1 MTKYFYFKIYSIDLP
16 VIFLSLSAPKILLIM
31 KQIQKM
37 TSQKETVFNNEVISR
52 FELYN
57 SLFLTLPFYK
67 VKDTGT
73 LLPLFIKYCEDGV
86 KQHETPA
93 EIITAFF
100 KKYTQAHT
108 ATDVND
114 LLFRFI
120 QYIER
125 QVVLFDAVEDA
136 SFQKLNTAEDQGSL
150 RSLLSKSTQNSNFQE
165 NTAKLI
171 EDFSL
176 RLVLT
181 AHPTQFY
188 PGSVLSIITDL
199 TTAIKTND
207 IASINQL
214 LQQLGKTP
222 FFNKKSPTPVDEALS
237 LSWYLE
243 NVFYFAA
250 ANIQSEI
257 DTALEEIQLPAKKV
271 IEMGFWPGGDR
282 DGNPNVKAKDTIEV
296 SKMLRQILFRCY
308 YRDFR
313 KLKRRITFRGVED
326 QIHQIQDV
334 LYRNAFDNSI
344 VPEDISASL
353 ISGLQEIKDTLLES
367 HDGLFADLVDDLLR
381 KIALFGS
388 HFASLDI
395 RQDSRVLRDVH
406 AWCRQHKPIVSLF
419 PENYDHLSEEEKIS
433 HLSFKSARIQDAEP
447 TEALIADTIDTITA
461 VRNIQQQNGPMAC
474 HRFII
479 SNCQQA
485 SDILQLIELF
495 LWNGWTV
502 EDLDIDFVPLFETVQ
517 DLKGA
522 SAIMEVLYKHP
533 FYQAHLLRRGKQQ
546 QIMLGFSDSTKD
558 GGYLMANWSIFN
570 AKVALTAISEQYN
583 IQLAFFDGRG
593 GPPSRG
599 GGKTH
604 RFYASMGKE
613 IANNHIQLTIQGQT
627 ISSQYGS
634 IDSAGFNI
642 SQLVNA
648 GISSGLKAKH
658 NILLDAEH
666 SDILNQMAD
675 DSFDAF
681 VALRKHPL
689 FLTYL
694 ERYSPLSLLSK
705 ITISSRP
712 VKRASGE
719 KLRLEDLRA
728 ISFVTSWGQLKQNIP
743 GFYGIGTA
751 LKNQEEAGN
760 WEQITKTYQDSGY
773 FKTIIDNCM
782 MSMSKSDFSITAHF
796 AKDPEFGPFWT
807 TLYEEYERSK
817 AMLLKLAGHQTLM
830 ENYPVEKRS
839 IAVREKIVLP
849 LVLIQH
855 FALEKLQEA
864 GQDATA
870 ESTSA
875 YEKLAIRTVYGI
887 VNAGRNSA

>member
-1 MTKYFYFKIYSIDLP
+1 MQKLRAKGQRESI
-16 VIFLSLSAPKILLIM
+16 
-31 KQIQKM
+31 
-37 TSQKETVFNNEVISR
+37 FNNEVVSR

-67 VKDTGT
+67 IKDTGT

-86 KQHETPA
+86 HNQDTPNH
-93 EIITAFF
+93 IINAFF
-100 KKYTQAHT
+100 KKYTQNNSNK
-108 ATDVND
+108 DIID

-136 SFQKLNTAEDQGSL
+136 SFNKLNAADEHNA
-150 RSLLSKSTQNSNFQE
+150 LLSYLKKGVDNPE
-165 NTAKLI
+165 LNTKIEKLI

-199 TTAIKTND
+199 TAAIRIND
-207 IASINQL
+207 ISTIHLL

-237 LSWYLE
+237 LAWYLE

-250 ANIQSEI
+250 ANIQSEV
-257 DTALEEIQLPAKKV
+257 DRSLNDYNLESRKI
-271 IEMGFWPGGDR
+271 IELGFWPGGDR
-282 DGNPNVKAKDTIEV
+282 DGNPNVHAESTIQV

-313 KLKRRITFRGVED
+313 NLKRRITFRGVED
-326 QIHQIQDV
+326 PIAIVQDV
-334 LYRNAFDNSI
+334 LYKNAFDPNI
-344 VPEDISASL
+344 EMENICEALVEQLNTIKKTL
-353 ISGLQEIKDTLLES
+353 IDN
-367 HDGLFADLVDDLLR
+367 HDGLFSDLASDLIR
-381 KIALFGS
+381 KINLYGC

-406 AWCRQHKPIVSLF
+406 AYCRQSKPIISLF
-419 PENYDHLSEEEKIS
+419 PENYEDLSEEEKINT
-433 HLSFKSARIQDAEP
+433 LSFKSAKVIYSDPADPLTEDTLQTIAE
-447 TEALIADTIDTITA
+447 IKQM
-461 VRNIQQQNGPMAC
+461 QQSNGELAC

-495 LWNGWTV
+495 LWNGWE
-502 EDLDIDFVPLFETVQ
+502 EDNLSIDFVPLFETVH
-517 DLKGA
+517 DLAGA
-522 SAIMEVLYKHP
+522 SKIMDTLYNHP
-533 FYQAHLLRRGKQQ
+533 FYKKHLESRGNKQD
-546 QIMLGFSDSTKD
+546 IMLGFSDSTKD

-570 AKVALTAISEQYN
+570 AKVALTETSDAHN

-613 IANNHIQLTIQGQT
+613 IANKNIQLTIQGQT

-634 IDSAGFNI
+634 IDSAEFNI
-642 SQLVNA
+642 EQLINA
-648 GISSGLKAKH
+648 GISAGIKEKH
-658 NILLDAEH
+658 NILLDPVHKNILDLMAEE
-666 SDILNQMAD
+666 SYN
-675 DSFDAF
+675 SF

-689 FLTYL
+689 FLSYL
-694 ERYSPLSLLSK
+694 EKFSPLTLLSK

-712 VKRASGE
+712 VKRNSGE
-719 KLRLEDLRA
+719 ALKLEDLRA
-728 ISFVTSWGQLKQNIP
+728 ISFVTAWSQLKQNIP
-743 GFYGIGTA
+743 GFYGVGTA
-751 LKNQEEAGN
+751 LNTQDKNGN
-760 WEQITKTYQDSGY
+760 WDKVVKTYQESGY

-782 MSMSKSDFSITAHF
+782 MSMSKADFAVTAHF
-796 AKDPEFGPFWT
+796 INDQEYGQFWKILYDEFE
-807 TLYEEYERSK
+807 LSK
-817 AMLLKLAGHQTLM
+817 KMLLKLAGHETLM

-855 FALEKLQEA
+855 YALEQLQNEITDEEK
-864 GQDATA
+864 Q
-870 ESTSA
+870 S

-887 VNAGRNSA
+887 VNAGRNLA

>member
-1 MTKYFYFKIYSIDLP
+1 MQKPRFTGQRESI
-16 VIFLSLSAPKILLIM
+16 
-31 KQIQKM
+31 
-37 TSQKETVFNNEVISR
+37 FNNEVVSR

-67 VKDTGT
+67 IKDTGT

-86 KQHETPA
+86 KNQKTPA
-93 EIITAFF
+93 EIINVFF
-100 KKYTQAHT
+100 EKYTQA
-108 ATDVND
+108 ADAKDVID

-136 SFQKLNTAEDQGSL
+136 SFTKLNTAEGQSSL
-150 RSLLSKSTQNSNFQE
+150 RSMLKKSESSEETYQK
-165 NTAKLI
+165 TAQLI
-171 EDFSL
+171 EDLSL

-199 TTAIKTND
+199 TAAIKIND
-207 IASINQL
+207 IVSIHQL

-257 DTALEEIQLPAKKV
+257 DSSLEEYNIPTKKA
-271 IEMGFWPGGDR
+271 IELGFWPGGDR
-282 DGNPNVKAKDTIEV
+282 DGNPNVHAEDTMQV

-326 QIHQIQDV
+326 VIYKLQDI
-334 LYRNAFDNSI
+334 LYKNAFDTNT
-344 VPEDISASL
+344 VPENISAFLTENLNQIKSTL
-353 ISGLQEIKDTLLES
+353 IES

-381 KIALFGS
+381 KVALFGS

-406 AWCRQHKPIVSLF
+406 AYCRQSKPIISLF
-419 PENYDHLSEEEKIS
+419 PENFDELTEKEKIQQ
-433 HLSFKSARIQDAEP
+433 LSFKSAKVNYTAEASP
-447 TEALIADTIDTITA
+447 LIEDTLQTIA
-461 VRNIQQQNGPMAC
+461 EIRQIQQSNGELAC
-474 HRFII
+474 HRYII

-495 LWNGWTV
+495 LWNGWE
-502 EDLDIDFVPLFETVQ
+502 EDHLTIDFVPLFETVG
-517 DLKGA
+517 DLQVA
-522 SAIMEVLYKHP
+522 ADIMETLYAHP
-533 FYQAHLLRRGKQQ
+533 FYKKHLESRGNRQD
-546 QIMLGFSDSTKD
+546 IMLGYSDSTKD
-558 GGYLMANWSIFN
+558 GGYLTANWSIFN
-570 AKVALTAISEQYN
+570 AKVALTAISEAHN
-583 IQLAFFDGRG
+583 IRLAFFDGRG

-604 RFYASMGKE
+604 LFYASMGRE
-613 IANNHIQLTIQGQT
+613 IANKNIQLTIQGQT

-642 SQLVNA
+642 SQLINA
-648 GISSGLKAKH
+648 GISAGMKEKH
-658 NILLDAEH
+658 NVLLDPLH
-666 SDILNQMAD
+666 KDILDIMAK
-675 DSFDAF
+675 DSFDSF
-681 VALRKHPL
+681 VALREHPL
-689 FLTYL
+689 FLSYL
-694 ERYSPLSLLSK
+694 ERFSPLSLLSK

-712 VKRASGE
+712 VKRSSGE

-728 ISFVTSWGQLKQNIP
+728 ISFVTAWGQLKQNIP

-760 WEQITKTYQDSGY
+760 WENIRKTYQESGY

-782 MSMSKSDFSITAHF
+782 MSMSKADFSITAHF
-796 AKDPEFGPFWT
+796 ANDPEYGDFWK
-807 TLYEEYERSK
+807 TLNSEYERSK
-817 AMLLKLAGHQTLM
+817 EMLLKLAGHETLM

-839 IAVREKIVLP
+839 VAVREKIVLP

-855 FALEKLQEA
+855 FALEKLQE
-864 GQDATA
+864 
-870 ESTSA
+870 ELKSEEVPS

>member
-1 MTKYFYFKIYSIDLP
+1 MMQKPRVAGQRESI
-16 VIFLSLSAPKILLIM
+16 
-31 KQIQKM
+31 
-37 TSQKETVFNNEVISR
+37 FNNEVVSR

-67 VKDTGT
+67 IKDTGT
-73 LLPLFIKYCEDGV
+73 LLPLFIKHCEDGV
-86 KQHETPA
+86 KNRQTPA
-93 EIITAFF
+93 EIINVFF
-100 KKYTQAHT
+100 DKYTQV
-108 ATDVND
+108 DDPKDIVD

-136 SFQKLNTAEDQGSL
+136 SFSKLNVADDERSL
-150 RSLLSKSTQNSNFQE
+150 RLMLKKSEQNQE
-165 NTAKLI
+165 LHQKIEDLI
-171 EDFSL
+171 RDFSL

-199 TTAIKTND
+199 TAAIKIND
-207 IASINQL
+207 IVSIHEL

-222 FFNKKSPTPVDEALS
+222 FFNKKSPTPIDEALS

-257 DTALEEIQLPAKKV
+257 DKGLEEFNIPSKKV
-271 IEMGFWPGGDR
+271 IELGFWPGGDR
-282 DGNPNVKAKDTIEV
+282 DGNPNVHAQDTVQV
-296 SKMLRQILFRCY
+296 SRLLRQILFRCY

-326 QIHQIQDV
+326 TVHKVQDI
-334 LYRNAFDNSI
+334 LYKNAFDTNI
-344 VPEDISASL
+344 VPENISAFL
-353 ISGLQEIKDTLLES
+353 IENLNEIKSTLVNY

-381 KIALFGS
+381 KVELFGS

-395 RQDSRVLRDVH
+395 RQDSRVLRSVH
-406 AWCRQHKPIVSLF
+406 AYCRQSKPIISMF
-419 PENYDHLSEEEKIS
+419 SADYDDLPEEEKIKQ
-433 HLSFKSARIQDAEP
+433 LSFKSAKVNYTGEADA
-447 TEALIADTIDTITA
+447 LVADTLQTITGIKT
-461 VRNIQQQNGPMAC
+461 IQESNGEMAC

-479 SNCQQA
+479 SNCQTA

-495 LWNGWTV
+495 LWNGWEENLLTV
-502 EDLDIDFVPLFETVQ
+502 DFVPLFETVN
-517 DLKGA
+517 DLEGA
-522 SAIMEVLYKHP
+522 AGIMEQLYAHP
-533 FYQAHLLRRGKQQ
+533 FYRKHLESRGNQQ
-546 QIMLGFSDSTKD
+546 DIMLGFSDSTKD

-570 AKVALTAISEQYN
+570 AKVALTATSAAHN

-613 IANNHIQLTIQGQT
+613 IANKNIQLTIQGQT

-634 IDSAGFNI
+634 IDSAGFNMA
-642 SQLVNA
+642 QLINA
-648 GISSGLKAKH
+648 GISSGIKERH
-658 NILLDAEH
+658 NILLDPVH
-666 SDILNQMAD
+666 KDVLDVMAK
-675 DSFDAF
+675 DSFNAF

-694 ERYSPLSLLSK
+694 ERFSPLSLLSK

-712 VKRASGE
+712 VKRSSGE

-728 ISFVTSWGQLKQNIP
+728 ISFVTAWGQLKQNIP

-751 LKNQEEAGN
+751 LKNQEENGN
-760 WEQITKTYQDSGY
+760 WENIVKTYQESGY

-796 AKDPEFGPFWT
+796 ADDPEYGEFWKM
-807 TLYEEYERSK
+807 LNNEYECSK
-817 AMLLKLAGHQTLM
+817 EMLLKLAGHSTLM

-855 FALEKLQEA
+855 YALEKMQHQLTEQE
-864 GQDATA
+864 QQ
-870 ESTSA
+870 S

>member
-1 MTKYFYFKIYSIDLP
+1 M
-16 VIFLSLSAPKILLIM
+16 M
-31 KQIQKM
+31 QKLRAKGQRES
-37 TSQKETVFNNEVISR
+37 TFNNEVVSR

-67 VKDTGT
+67 IKDTGT

-86 KQHETPA
+86 NNHETPA
-93 EIITAFF
+93 AIIDAFF
-100 KKYTQAHT
+100 KKYTQTQASK
-108 ATDVND
+108 DIID

-136 SFQKLNTAEDQGSL
+136 SFNKLNASDEHNA
-150 RSLLSKSTQNSNFQE
+150 LLSYLKKGIDNKALNDKIE
-165 NTAKLI
+165 KLI
-171 EDFSL
+171 DEFSL

-207 IASINQL
+207 ISSINLL

-222 FFNKKSPTPVDEALS
+222 FFNKKSPSPVDEALS
-237 LSWYLE
+237 LAWYLE

-250 ANIQSEI
+250 ANIQSEV
-257 DTALEEIQLPAKKV
+257 DKSLNDYNLESKKI
-271 IEMGFWPGGDR
+271 IELGFWPGGDR
-282 DGNPNVKAKDTIEV
+282 DGNPNVHADSTIQV

-313 KLKRRITFRGVED
+313 NLKRRITFRGVEEP
-326 QIHQIQDV
+326 IAIVQDV
-334 LYRNAFDNSI
+334 LYKNAFDPNI
-344 VPEDISASL
+344 EMENISTFL
-353 ISGLQEIKDTLLES
+353 IENLSKIRTTLIDD
-367 HDGLFADLVDDLLR
+367 HDGLFADLASDLIR
-381 KIALFGS
+381 KVELYGC

-395 RQDSRVLRDVH
+395 RQDSRVLRNVH
-406 AWCRQHKPIVSLF
+406 AFCRQSKPIISLF
-419 PENYDHLSEEEKIS
+419 PENYDSLSEAEKIKA
-433 HLSFKSARIQDAEP
+433 LSFKSAKLNYTENADPLVKDTLQTIAEIKQIQES
-447 TEALIADTIDTITA
+447 
-461 VRNIQQQNGPMAC
+461 NGELAC

-485 SDILQLIELF
+485 SDILQLMELF
-495 LWNGWTV
+495 LWNGW
-502 EDLDIDFVPLFETVQ
+502 EESNLPIDFVPLFETVH
-517 DLKGA
+517 DLA
-522 SAIMEVLYKHP
+522 DAAEIMETLYAHP
-533 FYQAHLLRRGKQQ
+533 FYKAHLKRRGNKQH
-546 QIMLGFSDSTKD
+546 IMLGFSDSTKD

-570 AKVALTAISEQYN
+570 AKVSLTETANKHN

-613 IANNHIQLTIQGQT
+613 IANKNIQLTIQGQT

-634 IDSAGFNI
+634 IDSAEFNI
-642 SQLVNA
+642 EQLINA
-648 GISSGLKAKH
+648 GMSAGIKETH
-658 NILLDAEH
+658 NILLDPLH
-666 SDILNQMAD
+666 KDLLDVMAKESY
-675 DSFDAF
+675 DSF
-681 VALRKHPL
+681 VALRQHPL
-689 FLTYL
+689 FLSYL
-694 ERYSPLSLLSK
+694 EKFSPLTLLSK

-712 VKRASGE
+712 VKRNAGGAL
-719 KLRLEDLRA
+719 KLEDLRA
-728 ISFVTSWGQLKQNIP
+728 ISFVTAWSQLKQNIP
-743 GFYGIGTA
+743 GFYGMGTA
-751 LKNQEEAGN
+751 LKNQEKLGN
-760 WEQITKTYQDSGY
+760 WDKVVKTYQESGY

-796 AKDPEFGPFWT
+796 ANDKEYGAFWKTLHDEFE
-807 TLYEEYERSK
+807 LSK
-817 AMLLKLAGHQTLM
+817 SMLLKLSGHSTLM
-830 ENYPVEKRS
+830 ENYPVEKSS

-855 FALEKLQEA
+855 FALEQLQTELSEEE
-864 GQDATA
+864 QQ
-870 ESTSA
+870 S

-887 VNAGRNSA
+887 VNAGRNLA

>member
-1 MTKYFYFKIYSIDLP
+1 M
-16 VIFLSLSAPKILLIM
+16 M
-31 KQIQKM
+31 QKPRVA
-37 TSQKETVFNNEVISR
+37 SQREAIFNNEVVSR

-67 VKDTGT
+67 IKDTGT
-73 LLPLFIKYCEDGV
+73 LLPLFIKHCEDGV
-86 KQHETPA
+86 KNHQTPA
-93 EIITAFF
+93 QIISTFF
-100 KKYTQAHT
+100 DKYTQ
-108 ATDVND
+108 VQEPKEVVD

-136 SFQKLNTAEDQGSL
+136 SFNKLNVSDDQQSL
-150 RSLLSKSTQNSNFQE
+150 RLMLKKSESNTE
-165 NTAKLI
+165 LHHKIEELI
-171 EDFSL
+171 KDFSL

-199 TTAIKTND
+199 TSAIKIND
-207 IASINQL
+207 IVTIHEL

-257 DTALEEIQLPAKKV
+257 DNGLEEFNIPTKKI
-271 IEMGFWPGGDR
+271 IELGFWPGGDR
-282 DGNPNVKAKDTIEV
+282 DGNPNVHAEDTLQV

-326 QIHQIQDV
+326 TLYKIQDV
-334 LYRNAFDNSI
+334 LYQNAFDTNI
-344 VPEDISASL
+344 VPENISAFL
-353 ISGLQEIKDTLLES
+353 ITHLEEIKTTLIQH
-367 HDGLFADLVDDLLR
+367 HDGLFANLVDDLLR
-381 KIALFGS
+381 KVELFGS

-406 AWCRQHKPIVSLF
+406 AYCRQSKPIISLF
-419 PENYDHLSEEEKIS
+419 PENYDELSEKEKIS
-433 HLSFKSARIQDAEP
+433 HLSFKSAKVNYTGEADALVTDTLE
-447 TEALIADTIDTITA
+447 TIVKIKQIHEA
-461 VRNIQQQNGPMAC
+461 NGELAC

-495 LWNGWTV
+495 LWNGWQ
-502 EDLDIDFVPLFETVQ
+502 EDQLNIDFVPLFETVN
-517 DLKGA
+517 DLQGA
-522 SAIMEVLYKHP
+522 AEIMEELYAHP
-533 FYQAHLLRRGKQQ
+533 FYRKHLESRGNKQD
-546 QIMLGFSDSTKD
+546 IMLGFSDSTKD

-570 AKVALTAISEQYN
+570 AKVALTTTSVAHN

-613 IANNHIQLTIQGQT
+613 IANKNIQLTIQGQT

-642 SQLVNA
+642 TQLINA
-648 GISSGLKAKH
+648 GISAGIKEKH
-658 NILLDAEH
+658 NILLDPLH
-666 SDILNQMAD
+666 KDVLDIMAK
-675 DSFDAF
+675 DSFNSF

-694 ERYSPLSLLSK
+694 ERFSPLSLLSK

-712 VKRASGE
+712 VKRSSGE

-751 LKNQEEAGN
+751 LKNQEESGN
-760 WEQITKTYQDSGY
+760 WDNIVQTYQESGY

-782 MSMSKSDFSITAHF
+782 MSMSKADFSITAHF
-796 AKDPEFGPFWT
+796 ANDPEYGDFWKM
-807 TLYEEYERSK
+807 LNNEYECSK
-817 AMLLKLAGHQTLM
+817 EMLLKLAGHTTLM

-855 FALEKLQEA
+855 YALEKMQHELTDLELQ
-864 GQDATA
+864 
-870 ESTSA
+870 S

>member
-1 MTKYFYFKIYSIDLP
+1 MTQKLRVTGPRESI
-16 VIFLSLSAPKILLIM
+16 
-31 KQIQKM
+31 
-37 TSQKETVFNNEVISR
+37 FNNEVVSR

-67 VKDTGT
+67 IKDTGT
-73 LLPLFIKYCEDGV
+73 LLPLFIKHCEDGV
-86 KQHETPA
+86 KNLKTPA
-93 EIITAFF
+93 EIIKSFF
-100 KKYTQAHT
+100 ERYTQT
-108 ATDVND
+108 TDAKDIID

-136 SFQKLNTAEDQGSL
+136 SFTKLNTTEDHSSL
-150 RSLLSKSTQNSNFQE
+150 RSMLKKSEFNAE
-165 NTAKLI
+165 LHDKIAKLI

-188 PGSVLSIITDL
+188 PGSVLSIINDL
-199 TTAIKTND
+199 TTAIKIND
-207 IASINQL
+207 IVTINQL

-237 LSWYLE
+237 LTWYLE

-257 DTALEEIQLPAKKV
+257 DSSLEEFNIPSKKV
-271 IEMGFWPGGDR
+271 IELGFWPGGDR
-282 DGNPNVKAKDTIEV
+282 DGNPNVHAQDTIQV

-313 KLKRRITFRGVED
+313 KLKRRITFRGVEETVYKV
-326 QIHQIQDV
+326 QDV
-334 LYRNAFDNSI
+334 LYKNAFDTNI
-344 VPEDISASL
+344 EPANISDFL
-353 ISGLQEIKDTLLES
+353 IENLNQIKDTLIEF

-381 KIALFGS
+381 KVELFGS

-395 RQDSRVLRDVH
+395 RQDSRVLRSVH
-406 AWCRQHKPIVSLF
+406 AYCRQFKPIISLF
-419 PENYDHLSEEEKIS
+419 PENFDELPEEEKIQL
-433 HLSFKSARIQDAEP
+433 LSFKTAKVNYSGDADP
-447 TEALIADTIDTITA
+447 LTTDTLQTIAEI
-461 VRNIQQQNGPMAC
+461 RQIQQQNGELAC
-474 HRFII
+474 HRYII

-485 SDILQLIELF
+485 SDILQLMELF
-495 LWNGWTV
+495 LWNGWDEKELT
-502 EDLDIDFVPLFETVQ
+502 IDFVPLFETVS
-517 DLKGA
+517 DLEGA
-522 SAIMEVLYKHP
+522 SEIMERLYTHP
-533 FYQAHLLRRGKQQ
+533 FYRKHLESRGNKQD
-546 QIMLGFSDSTKD
+546 IMLGFSDSTKD

-570 AKVALTAISEQYN
+570 AKVALTTTSVAHN

-613 IANNHIQLTIQGQT
+613 IANKNIQLTIQGQT

-634 IDSAGFNI
+634 IDSAEFNME
-642 SQLVNA
+642 QLINA
-648 GISSGLKAKH
+648 GISSGLKEKH
-658 NILLDAEH
+658 NILLDSPH
-666 SDILNQMAD
+666 KDILNVMAK

-689 FLTYL
+689 FLNYL
-694 ERYSPLSLLSK
+694 ERFSPLSLLSK

-712 VKRASGE
+712 VKRSSGE

-728 ISFVTSWGQLKQNIP
+728 ISFVTAWGQLKQNIP

-751 LKNQEEAGN
+751 LKNQEASGN
-760 WEQITKTYQDSGY
+760 WDKICKTYQESGY
-773 FKTIIDNCM
+773 FKTIIDNGM
-782 MSMSKSDFSITAHF
+782 MSMSKTDFSITAHF
-796 AKDPEFGPFWT
+796 AKDHEFGDFWKM
-807 TLYEEYERSK
+807 LRDEYERSK
-817 AMLLKLAGHQTLM
+817 EMLLKLAGHTTLM

-855 FALEKLQEA
+855 FALENLQHELEDE
-864 GQDATA
+864 QHQ
-870 ESTSA
+870 S

>member
-1 MTKYFYFKIYSIDLP
+1 MTQKPRFTGQRESI
-16 VIFLSLSAPKILLIM
+16 
-31 KQIQKM
+31 
-37 TSQKETVFNNEVISR
+37 FNNEVVSR

-67 VKDTGT
+67 IKDTGT

-86 KQHETPA
+86 KNHKTPA
-93 EIITAFF
+93 EIINVFF
-100 KKYTQAHT
+100 EKYTQANN
-108 ATDVND
+108 AKDIID

-136 SFQKLNTAEDQGSL
+136 SFSKLNSTEGQVSL
-150 RSLLSKSTQNSNFQE
+150 RSMLKKSEFNTE
-165 NTAKLI
+165 LHDKTAKLI

-199 TTAIKTND
+199 TAAIKIND
-207 IASINQL
+207 IVSINQL

-257 DTALEEIQLPAKKV
+257 DSSLEEYHIPSKKV
-271 IEMGFWPGGDR
+271 IELGFWPGGDR
-282 DGNPNVKAKDTIEV
+282 DGNPNVHADDTLQV

-313 KLKRRITFRGVED
+313 KLKRRVTFRGVEETL
-326 QIHQIQDV
+326 HQIQEV
-334 LYRNAFDNSI
+334 LYNNAFDTKI
-344 VPEDISASL
+344 VPENISDFL
-353 ISGLQEIKDTLLES
+353 IDNLNQIKTTLVDS

-381 KIALFGS
+381 KVELFGS

-406 AWCRQHKPIVSLF
+406 AYCRQNKPIISLF
-419 PENYDHLSEEEKIS
+419 PENYDELSEDEKIG
-433 HLSFKSARIQDAEP
+433 HLSFKNAKVNYIPQQDP
-447 TEALIADTIDTITA
+447 LITDTLDTITDIKT
-461 VRNIQQQNGPMAC
+461 IQQSNGELAC
-474 HRFII
+474 HRYII

-495 LWNGWTV
+495 LWNGWE
-502 EDLDIDFVPLFETVQ
+502 EDQLTIDFVPLFETVG
-517 DLKGA
+517 DLKVA
-522 SAIMEVLYKHP
+522 AKIMETLYAHP
-533 FYQAHLLRRGKQQ
+533 FYRKHLESRGNKQD
-546 QIMLGFSDSTKD
+546 IMLGFSDSTKD
-558 GGYLMANWSIFN
+558 GGYLTANWSIFN
-570 AKVALTAISEQYN
+570 AKVALTSISTAN
-583 IQLAFFDGRG
+583 NVKLAFFDGRG

-604 RFYASMGKE
+604 LFYASMGKE
-613 IANNHIQLTIQGQT
+613 IANKNIQLTIQGQT

-634 IDSAGFNI
+634 IDSAGFNME
-642 SQLVNA
+642 QLVNA
-648 GISSGLKAKH
+648 GISAGMKEKH
-658 NILLDAEH
+658 NILLDPLH
-666 SDILNQMAD
+666 KDVLDIMAK

-681 VALRKHPL
+681 VSLRKHPL
-689 FLTYL
+689 FLGYL
-694 ERYSPLSLLSK
+694 ERFSPLSLLSK

-712 VKRASGE
+712 VKRSSGE

-751 LKNQEEAGN
+751 LKNQEESGN
-760 WEQITKTYQDSGY
+760 WENIRTTYRESGY

-782 MSMSKSDFSITAHF
+782 MSMSKADFSITAHF
-796 AKDPEFGPFWT
+796 ANDPEYGDFWT
-807 TLYEEYERSK
+807 MLYQEYERSK
-817 AMLLKLAGHQTLM
+817 EMLLKLAGHTTLM

-839 IAVREKIVLP
+839 VAVREKIVLP

-855 FALEKLQEA
+855 FALEKLQE
-864 GQDATA
+864 QLT
-870 ESTSA
+870 EQELQS

>member
-1 MTKYFYFKIYSIDLP
+1 MMQKQRAKGQRESI
-16 VIFLSLSAPKILLIM
+16 
-31 KQIQKM
+31 
-37 TSQKETVFNNEVISR
+37 FNNEVVSR

-86 KQHETPA
+86 NNHDTPA
-93 EIITAFF
+93 DIINAFF
-100 KKYTQAHT
+100 KKYTQNHSNK
-108 ATDVND
+108 DIID

-136 SFQKLNTAEDQGSL
+136 SFNKLNAADEHNA
-150 RSLLSKSTQNSNFQE
+150 LLSYLKKGVDNKTLNDKIE
-165 NTAKLI
+165 KLI
-171 EDFSL
+171 DEFSL

-207 IASINQL
+207 ITTINL
-214 LQQLGKTP
+214 LLHQLGKTP

-237 LSWYLE
+237 LAWYLE

-257 DTALEEIQLPAKKV
+257 DKSLNDYNLESKKIV
-271 IEMGFWPGGDR
+271 ELGFWPGGDR
-282 DGNPNVKAKDTIEV
+282 DGNPNVHTDSTIQV

-313 KLKRRITFRGVED
+313 NLKRRITFRGVEEP
-326 QIHQIQDV
+326 IAIIQDV
-334 LYRNAFDNSI
+334 LYKNAFDPNI
-344 VPEDISASL
+344 AMENIADFL
-353 ISGLQEIKDTLLES
+353 IENLNKILTTLTEN
-367 HDGLFADLVDDLLR
+367 HDGLFADLVTDLIR
-381 KIALFGS
+381 KVELYGS

-395 RQDSRVLRDVH
+395 RQDSRVLRNVH
-406 AWCRQHKPIVSLF
+406 TFCRQSKPIVSLF
-419 PENYDHLSEEEKIS
+419 PENYDSLPEAEKIKN
-433 HLSFKSARIQDAEP
+433 LSFKSAKLNYSDANDPLIDDTLQTIAEIKQIQESSG
-447 TEALIADTIDTITA
+447 EL
-461 VRNIQQQNGPMAC
+461 AC

-495 LWNGWTV
+495 LWSGW
-502 EDLDIDFVPLFETVQ
+502 EENDLSIDFVPLFETVH
-517 DLKGA
+517 DLA
-522 SAIMEVLYKHP
+522 DAAEIMDTLYAHP
-533 FYQAHLLRRGKQQ
+533 FYKKHLKRRGNKQH
-546 QIMLGFSDSTKD
+546 IMLGFSDSTKD

-570 AKVALTAISEQYN
+570 AKVSLTKTANEHN

-613 IANNHIQLTIQGQT
+613 IANKNIQLTVQGQT
-627 ISSQYGS
+627 ISSQFGS
-634 IDSAGFNI
+634 IDSAEFNI
-642 SQLVNA
+642 EQLINA
-648 GISSGLKAKH
+648 GISAGIKETH
-658 NILLDAEH
+658 NILLDPLHKGLLDTMAE
-666 SDILNQMAD
+666 
-675 DSFDAF
+675 DSYEAY
-681 VALRKHPL
+681 VSLRQHPL
-689 FLTYL
+689 FLSYL
-694 ERYSPLSLLSK
+694 EKFSPLPLLSK

-712 VKRASGE
+712 VKRSSGGSL
-719 KLRLEDLRA
+719 KLEDLRA
-728 ISFVTSWGQLKQNIP
+728 IGFVTAWSQLKQNIP
-743 GFYGIGTA
+743 GFYGMGTA
-751 LKNQEEAGN
+751 LKNQEDQGN
-760 WEQITKTYQDSGY
+760 WDKVVKTYEESGY

-796 AKDPEFGPFWT
+796 ANDKEYGAFWK
-807 TLYEEYERSK
+807 TLYEEFKLSK
-817 AMLLKLAGHQTLM
+817 AMLLKLSGHATLM
-830 ENYPVEKRS
+830 ENYPVEKTS

-855 FALEKLQEA
+855 YALEQLQNEI
-864 GQDATA
+864 
-870 ESTSA
+870 TSEEQQS

-887 VNAGRNSA
+887 VNAGRNLA

>member
-1 MTKYFYFKIYSIDLP
+1 MTQKLRVTGPRESI
-16 VIFLSLSAPKILLIM
+16 
-31 KQIQKM
+31 
-37 TSQKETVFNNEVISR
+37 FNNEVVSR

-67 VKDTGT
+67 IKDTGT
-73 LLPLFIKYCEDGV
+73 LLPLFIKHCEDGV
-86 KQHETPA
+86 KNLRTPA
-93 EIITAFF
+93 EIIKSFF
-100 KKYTQAHT
+100 ERYTQT
-108 ATDVND
+108 TDPKDIID

-136 SFQKLNTAEDQGSL
+136 SFTKLNTTEDHSSL
-150 RSLLSKSTQNSNFQE
+150 RSMLKKSEFNAE
-165 NTAKLI
+165 LHEKIARLI

-188 PGSVLSIITDL
+188 PGSVLSIINDL
-199 TTAIKTND
+199 TTAIKIND
-207 IASINQL
+207 IVTINQL

-237 LSWYLE
+237 LTWYLE

-257 DTALEEIQLPAKKV
+257 DSSLEEFNIPSKKA
-271 IEMGFWPGGDR
+271 IELGFWPGGDR
-282 DGNPNVKAKDTIEV
+282 DGNPNVHAQDTIQV

-313 KLKRRITFRGVED
+313 KLKRRITFRGVEETVYKV
-326 QIHQIQDV
+326 QDV
-334 LYRNAFDNSI
+334 LYKNAFDTNI
-344 VPEDISASL
+344 EPTNISDFL
-353 ISGLQEIKDTLLES
+353 VENLNQIKDTLIEF

-381 KIALFGS
+381 KVELFGS

-395 RQDSRVLRDVH
+395 RQDSRVLRSVH
-406 AWCRQHKPIVSLF
+406 AYCRQFKPIISLF
-419 PENYDHLSEEEKIS
+419 PENFDELGEEEKIQL
-433 HLSFKSARIQDAEP
+433 LSFKTAKVNYSGDADSL
-447 TEALIADTIDTITA
+447 TTDTLQTIAGI
-461 VRNIQQQNGPMAC
+461 RQIQQQNGELAC
-474 HRFII
+474 HRYII

-485 SDILQLIELF
+485 SDILQLMELF
-495 LWNGWTV
+495 LWNGWDEKELT
-502 EDLDIDFVPLFETVQ
+502 IDFVPLFETVS
-517 DLKGA
+517 DLEGA
-522 SAIMEVLYKHP
+522 SEIMERLYTHP
-533 FYQAHLLRRGKQQ
+533 FYRKHLESRGNKQD
-546 QIMLGFSDSTKD
+546 IMLGFSDSTKD

-570 AKVALTAISEQYN
+570 AKVALTATSVAHN

-613 IANNHIQLTIQGQT
+613 IANKNIQLTIQGQT

-634 IDSAGFNI
+634 IDSAEFNI
-642 SQLVNA
+642 EQLINA
-648 GISSGLKAKH
+648 GISSGLKEKH
-658 NILLDAEH
+658 NILLDSPH
-666 SDILNQMAD
+666 KDILNVMAK
-675 DSFDAF
+675 DSFGAF

-689 FLTYL
+689 FLNYL
-694 ERYSPLSLLSK
+694 ERFSPLSLLSK

-712 VKRASGE
+712 VKRSSGE

-728 ISFVTSWGQLKQNIP
+728 ISFVTAWGQLKQNIP

-751 LKNQEEAGN
+751 LKNQEASGN
-760 WEQITKTYQDSGY
+760 WDKIRKTYQESGY
-773 FKTIIDNCM
+773 FKTIIDNGM
-782 MSMSKSDFSITAHF
+782 MSMSKTDFSITAHF
-796 AKDPEFGPFWT
+796 AKDPEFGDFWKM
-807 TLYEEYERSK
+807 LRDEYERSK
-817 AMLLKLAGHQTLM
+817 EMLLKLAGHTTLM

-855 FALEKLQEA
+855 FALENLQHELEDE
-864 GQDATA
+864 QNQ
-870 ESTSA
+870 S

>member
-1 MTKYFYFKIYSIDLP
+1 M
-16 VIFLSLSAPKILLIM
+16 
-31 KQIQKM
+31 QKHRF
-37 TSQKETVFNNEVISR
+37 TGPREAIFNNEVVSR

-67 VKDTGT
+67 IKDTGT

-86 KQHETPA
+86 KNQKTPA
-93 EIITAFF
+93 EIINVFF
-100 KKYTQAHT
+100 EKYTQASSRK
-108 ATDVND
+108 DVID

-136 SFQKLNTAEDQGSL
+136 SFNKLNTAEGQNSL
-150 RSLLSKSTQNSNFQE
+150 RSMLKKSESTEDAYQKTVQ
-165 NTAKLI
+165 LI
-171 EDFSL
+171 EELSL

-199 TTAIKTND
+199 TSAIKIND
-207 IASINQL
+207 IVSINQL

-257 DTALEEIQLPAKKV
+257 DSSLEEYNIPTKKA
-271 IEMGFWPGGDR
+271 IELGFWPGGDR
-282 DGNPNVKAKDTIEV
+282 DGNPNVHAEDTMQV

-326 QIHQIQDV
+326 TIYKVQDV
-334 LYRNAFDNSI
+334 LYQNAFDTNL
-344 VPEDISASL
+344 VPENISAFLTENLNQIKTTL
-353 ISGLQEIKDTLLES
+353 IDS
-367 HDGLFADLVDDLLR
+367 HDGLFSDLVDDLLR
-381 KIALFGS
+381 KVALFGS

-406 AWCRQHKPIVSLF
+406 AYCRQSKPIISLF
-419 PENYDHLSEEEKIS
+419 PENFDELGEAEKIE
-433 HLSFKSARIQDAEP
+433 HLSFKSAKVNY
-447 TEALIADTIDTITA
+447 TGEAGPLILDTLQTISEIKQ
-461 VRNIQQQNGPMAC
+461 IQQSNGELAC
-474 HRFII
+474 HRYII

-495 LWNGWTV
+495 LWNGW
-502 EDLDIDFVPLFETVQ
+502 EEEALSIDFVPLFETVG
-517 DLKGA
+517 DLKVA
-522 SAIMEVLYKHP
+522 SEIMTTLYSHP
-533 FYQAHLLRRGKQQ
+533 FYKKHLESRGNKQD
-546 QIMLGFSDSTKD
+546 IMLGYSDSTKD

-570 AKVALTAISEQYN
+570 AKVALTAVSEAHN
-583 IQLAFFDGRG
+583 IRLAFFDGRG

-604 RFYASMGKE
+604 LFYASMGKE
-613 IANNHIQLTIQGQT
+613 IANKNIQLTIQGQT

-634 IDSAGFNI
+634 IDSASFNI
-642 SQLVNA
+642 SQLINA
-648 GISSGLKAKH
+648 GISAGMKEKH
-658 NILLDAEH
+658 NILLDPLH
-666 SDILNQMAD
+666 KDVLDVMAKE
-675 DSFDAF
+675 SFDTF
-681 VALRKHPL
+681 VKLREHPL
-689 FLTYL
+689 FLAYL
-694 ERYSPLSLLSK
+694 ERFSPLSLLSK

-712 VKRASGE
+712 VKRSSGE
-719 KLRLEDLRA
+719 KLKLEDLRA
-728 ISFVTSWGQLKQNIP
+728 ISFVTAWGQLKQNIP

-751 LKNQEEAGN
+751 LKSQEDSGN
-760 WEQITKTYQDSGY
+760 WENIRKTYQESGY

-782 MSMSKSDFSITAHF
+782 MSMSKADFSITAHF
-796 AKDPEFGPFWT
+796 ENDPEFGDFWKM
-807 TLYEEYERSK
+807 LNSEYERSK
-817 AMLLKLAGHQTLM
+817 EMLLKLAGHETLM

-839 IAVREKIVLP
+839 VAVREKIVLP

-855 FALEKLQEA
+855 FALEKLQEELTEDEV
-864 GQDATA
+864 Q
-870 ESTSA
+870 S
-875 YEKLAIRTVYGI
+875 YQKLAIRTVYGI